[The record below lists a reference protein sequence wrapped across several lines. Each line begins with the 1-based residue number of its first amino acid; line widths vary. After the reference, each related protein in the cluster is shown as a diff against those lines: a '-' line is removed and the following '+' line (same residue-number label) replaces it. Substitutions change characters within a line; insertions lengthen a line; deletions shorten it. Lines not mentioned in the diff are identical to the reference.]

1 MSSVVKAVAGV
12 VVTAVG
18 LYTNQP
24 YITAAGA
31 SLIAGGASEK
41 VAERKAEKREES
53 QRNAMAAQ
61 QNAMAAQQRQ
71 ASEETA
77 GVKEAARRQSE
88 LMTKRRGFASTILTS
103 PTGAVGSVPGTKTTL
118 G

>member
-18 LYTNQP
+18 LYTNTPQ
-24 YITAAGA
+24 ITAAGV
-31 SLIAGGASEK
+31 SLIAGGASEN

-53 QRNAMAAQ
+53 ARNAMAEQ
-61 QNAMAAQQRQ
+61 TRR

-103 PTGAVGSVPGTKTTL
+103 PTRAVGSVPGTKTTL

>member
-18 LYTNQP
+18 LYTNTPQ
-24 YITAAGA
+24 ITAAGV
-31 SLIAGGASEK
+31 SLIAGGASEN

-53 QRNAMAAQ
+53 ARNAMAEQ
-61 QNAMAAQQRQ
+61 
-71 ASEETA
+71 TA

>member
-1 MSSVVKAVAGV
+1 MSSVVKAVAGAVLTV
-12 VVTAVG
+12 VGVVYQQPYLTSAGVG
-18 LYTNQP
+18 LM
-24 YITAAGA
+24 
-31 SLIAGGASEK
+31 AGGASEK

-53 QRNAMAAQ
+53 QRNMMAE
-61 QNAMAAQQRQ
+61 QQRR

>member
-53 QRNAMAAQ
+53 LRNMMAEQ
-61 QNAMAAQQRQ
+61 TRR
-71 ASEETA
+71 ASEEAA

-88 LMTKRRGFASTILTS
+88 LLMKRRGFASTILTS